1 MWENE
6 KCCGKKA
13 VFLELNRSNY
23 ITRWKEKENVFYKKK
38 KDKSLVS
45 EFYHQNVIIFVYPII
60 NEQFVLDLY
69 FCQVRSTLYMC
80 VIYCIGSY
88 RMVCATQC
96 NIIYCMQLYQY
107 SVTFYEFFL
116 KRQIKVS

>member
-45 EFYHQNVIIFVYPII
+45 V
-60 NEQFVLDLY
+60 
-69 FCQVRSTLYMC
+69 
-80 VIYCIGSY
+80 
-88 RMVCATQC
+88 
-96 NIIYCMQLYQY
+96 
-107 SVTFYEFFL
+107 
-116 KRQIKVS
+116 